1 MAVHH
6 ASDIQQLQRL
16 PWFHLLA
23 ALGALYLGATHF
35 AAAGLP
41 RPPQLPRA
49 TTPDGPS
56 PPLRRAWAV
65 VTGSTS
71 GIGRSMAFELARQG
85 LNVVLVGRDPG
96 KLRDV
101 SDTITKTHAGVQT
114 KTVLFDLAFVST
126 AQGEEAMRR
135 LREVVDGLDVGLLV
149 NNAGVAKPCA
159 VYLHEFDVDAWVK
172 MIRVN
177 LWALTEVT
185 AAVLPGMVARR
196 RGAIVNIGSG
206 STEAIPSFPP
216 LHDLCRHQT
225 VEAV

>member
-23 ALGALYLGATHF
+23 ALGALYLGAITLRLLAYLGLPNFLRSRPRRTF
-35 AAAGLP
+35 AAASG
-41 RPPQLPRA
+41 RA
-49 TTPDGPS
+49 
-56 PPLRRAWAV
+56 AV
-65 VTGSTS
+65 VTRLDI
-71 GIGRSMAFELARQG
+71 GIGRSMAFELAPRASMSSSSAATRQAP
-85 LNVVLVGRDPG
+85 GRLGHHHQDS
-96 KLRDV
+96 RWR
-101 SDTITKTHAGVQT
+101 AET
-114 KTVLFDLAFVST
+114 KTVK
-126 AQGEEAMRR
+126 RR
-135 LREVVDGLDVGLLV
+135 CAAPRGRDGLDVGLLV

-177 LWALTEVT
+177 LWELTEVT

-206 STEAIPSFPP
+206 STEAIPSFP
-216 LHDLCRHQT
+216 LYTIYAATKR
-225 VEAV
+225 